1 MGALFAND
9 WPRRH
14 ATVERA
20 LPDLFISQSMDIFL
34 ISEQHARRISDV
46 TELADIAN
54 TAAGSFLWLDA
65 SHEEVAADIL
75 AWRAQVEK
83 ITAIVL
89 HDLHV
94 SDAINL
100 KHPSY
105 FDSTRDYEMV
115 VFRKLALAKSADA
128 EHEPQQPPESDLRR
142 KIPPALSKL
151 ITQPVTFLITDHAL
165 ITVHASQTRTIEAAR
180 NRLLDY
186 RHKAGGTHAS
196 RLPASPKELM
206 LRLLNAMVDQ
216 YLELRQ
222 PLTTQ
227 IDRWQRALLSPRRPF
242 NDWIAL
248 LDARIELRKLDLL
261 CEEQHDA
268 LQELRDH
275 FVDTWQGNDSNRTKD
290 VLLVRINDVMEHIT
304 RVLNHARRLEASI
317 ESAVQIHFSAMAHRT
332 SEIMRTLTVL
342 TALFMPLT
350 LITGIFG
357 MNFVEMP
364 LLKNKT
370 GFWIA
375 LGIMGVTVIVALL
388 FFRRKRFLEDQ
399 NAEKPG

>member
-1 MGALFAND
+1 MD
-9 WPRRH
+9 I
-14 ATVERA
+14 
-20 LPDLFISQSMDIFL
+20 LFIS
-34 ISEQHARRISDV
+34 ERPVERISQ
-46 TELADIAN
+46 ADL
-54 TAAGSFLWLDA
+54 GRLPEDGFLWLDA
-65 SHEEVAADIL
+65 MHEEVAADVP
-75 AWRAQVEK
+75 AWRATIER
-83 ITAIVL
+83 ITGVPL

-105 FDSTRDYEMV
+105 FDSTQDYEMV
-115 VFRKLALAKSADA
+115 VFRKLALTKEADA
-128 EHEPQQPPESDLRR
+128 STLPRTEAENRR
-142 KIPPALSKL
+142 KIPPALTKL
-151 ITQPVTFLITDHAL
+151 ATQPVTFLLMDRAL
-165 ITVHASQTRTIEAAR
+165 VTVHGSPGRTIEQAR
-180 NRLLDY
+180 KRLLDY
-186 RHKAGGTHAS
+186 QPKNGSSHAG
-196 RLPASPKELM
+196 RPPASPRELM

-227 IDRWQRALLSPRRPF
+227 IDRWQRALLNPRRPF
-242 NDWIAL
+242 NDWNAL

-275 FVDTWQGNDSNRTKD
+275 FVDTWHDSDDSRAKD
-290 VLLVRINDVMEHIT
+290 LLLVRINDVMEHVG

-357 MNFVEMP
+357 MNFIDMP
-364 LLKNKT
+364 LLKDRN
-370 GFWIA
+370 GFWIT
-375 LGIMGVTVIVALL
+375 MGMMAITVAVALL
-388 FFRRKRFLEDQ
+388 VFRRKRFLEDR
-399 NAEKPG
+399 NTDT